1 MTKPLLVYKKEV
13 KSLEIASLVTI
24 SLVEGG
30 IDMPYFTIKQIGLF
44 PSYQLNKKEEEK
56 LNRFLVFL
64 ENSGV
69 GELIHRECYK
79 DHSKGGRPPYNYY
92 NLFAASIYAF
102 SKHPGTLRKIEDSF
116 AYDVRFMYL
125 MDNEVPSYAKIGG
138 FLNNLFV
145 KLHHEIYSLLVSQ
158 FIKETGISVD
168 DCFLDGTKIE
178 ANANKYKFV
187 WKPTTFHKRLD
198 GNIKALL
205 SKYFTI
211 GKTEPLKS
219 IEVAEYI
226 TKLGGLALGKDGR
239 KDYRRLEK
247 YLLKLLEYEEKEE
260 ICGPNRNSYFKTD
273 KDATAMALKEDFYS
287 GVGSNMHAAY
297 NIQIIVSKGI
307 ALTYYV
313 GQERTD
319 FRAFIPTIEQFHA
332 DYGFYPRNL
341 CADAGYGSW
350 RNYAYMAAN
359 GIGNYVKS
367 QDWEQLRKGNAIDL
381 YSFNDKEELVC
392 LNGRTATRHSEYNGR
407 HPKGHGYLYV
417 IADCRRCRY
426 QKACKSA
433 IMDKKAPTR
442 IFDVSY
448 ELWNGK
454 IAARRNLLTAKG
466 IEMRVNRSAQ
476 VEGVFGIVKQDMQ
489 YDRFRR
495 RGLDKV
501 HAEICLILIGHL
513 LRKLFTFY
521 DGKAR
526 FEYWVAPSG
535 LKDEEM
541 PTVDAKTFRKK
552 IRKKDINE
560 SLRLEHRKK
569 KKVS

>member
-1 MTKPLLVYKKEV
+1 
-13 KSLEIASLVTI
+13 
-24 SLVEGG
+24 
-30 IDMPYFTIKQIGLF
+30 MPYFTTKQLGLF
-44 PSYQLNKKEEEK
+44 SSYQLNKKEEEK
-56 LNRFLVFL
+56 LSRFLLFL

-69 GELIHRECYK
+69 GKLIYQECYK

-102 SKHPGTLRKIEDSF
+102 SKHPGTLRKIEESF
-116 AYDVRFMYL
+116 KYDVRFMYL
-125 MDNEVPSYAKIGG
+125 MDNENPSYAKIGE

-145 KLHHEIYSLLVSQ
+145 KFHHKIYSLLVSQ
-158 FIKETGISVD
+158 FIKETGINID

-187 WKPTTFHKRLD
+187 WKPTTFHKKLD
-198 GNIKALL
+198 ENIKKLL
-205 SKYFTI
+205 NKYFTI
-211 GKTEPLKS
+211 NKMELLKS

-226 TKLGGLALGKDGR
+226 TKLGNISLDKVGA
-239 KDYRRLEK
+239 KDYKQLEK
-247 YLLKLLEYEEKEE
+247 YLIKLLEYEEKEE

-273 KDATAMALKEDFYS
+273 KDATAMVLKEDYYS

-319 FRAFIPTIEQFHA
+319 FYAFIPVIEQFHI
-332 DYGFYPRNL
+332 DYGFYPKNL

-350 RNYAYMAAN
+350 KNYVYMAKHD
-359 GIGNYVKS
+359 IGNYVKF

-392 LNGRTATRHSEYNGR
+392 LNGKTATRCSEYNGR
-407 HPKGHGYLYV
+407 HPKQHGYLYV
-417 IADCRRCRY
+417 IENCKRCRY
-426 QKACKSA
+426 QKVCKVGVK
-433 IMDKKAPTR
+433 DKKAIFR
-442 IFDVSY
+442 CFDVSY
-448 ELWNGK
+448 EFWKGK
-454 IAARRNLLTAKG
+454 TVARENLLTIKG
-466 IEMRVNRSAQ
+466 IEMRVNRSSQ

-501 HAEICLILIGHL
+501 HVEMCLTLVGHL
-513 LRKLFTFY
+513 LRKLFAFY
-521 DGKAR
+521 DGRAK
-526 FEYWVAPSG
+526 FDYWIAPPDLS
-535 LKDEEM
+535 DETM
-541 PTVDAKTFRKK
+541 PEVDAKSFKK
-552 IRKKDINE
+552 TVRKKDINE
-560 SLRLEHRKK
+560 TLRIEHKK
-569 KKVS
+569 AKKVS

>member
-1 MTKPLLVYKKEV
+1 
-13 KSLEIASLVTI
+13 
-24 SLVEGG
+24 
-30 IDMPYFTIKQIGLF
+30 MPYFTIKQIGLF
-44 PSYQLNKKEEEK
+44 SSYQLNKKEEEK
-56 LNRFLVFL
+56 LNKFLVFL

-69 GELIHRECYK
+69 GELIRRECYK

-116 AYDVRFMYL
+116 KYDVRFMYL
-125 MDNEVPSYAKIGG
+125 MDNEVPSYVKIGE

-145 KLHHEIYSLLVSQ
+145 KLHHKIYSLLVSQ
-158 FIKETGISVD
+158 FIKEAGINID

-187 WKPTTFHKRLD
+187 WKPTTFHKKLD
-198 GNIKALL
+198 ENIKKLL

-211 GKTEPLKS
+211 NKIELLKS

-226 TKLGGLALGKDGR
+226 TKLGNIALDKAGI
-239 KDYRRLEK
+239 KDYKQLEK
-247 YLLKLLEYEEKEE
+247 YLIKLLEYEEKEE

-273 KDATAMALKEDFYS
+273 KDATAMTLKEDFYS

-319 FRAFIPTIEQFHA
+319 FYAFIPTVEQFHI
-332 DYGFYPRNL
+332 DYGFYPKNL

-350 RNYAYMAAN
+350 KNYVYMIVN
-359 GIGNYVKS
+359 NIGNYVKF

-392 LNGRTATRHSEYNGR
+392 LNGKTATKCSEYNGR
-407 HPKGHGYLYV
+407 HPKYHGYLYV
-417 IADCRRCRY
+417 IENCKRCRY
-426 QKACKSA
+426 QKVCKSA
-433 IMDKKAPTR
+433 IKDKKTPTR

-454 IAARRNLLTAKG
+454 ITARKNLLTAKG
-466 IEMRVNRSAQ
+466 IEMRVNRSSQ

-501 HAEICLILIGHL
+501 YVEICLILIGHL

-521 DGKAR
+521 DGKAK
-526 FEYWVAPSG
+526 FHYWIAPSD

-541 PTVDAKTFRKK
+541 PIVDAKTFKKK

>member
-1 MTKPLLVYKKEV
+1 
-13 KSLEIASLVTI
+13 
-24 SLVEGG
+24 
-30 IDMPYFTIKQIGLF
+30 MPYFTTKQLGLF
-44 PSYQLNKKEEEK
+44 SSYQLNKKEEEK
-56 LNRFLVFL
+56 LNRFLLFL

-69 GELIHRECYK
+69 GKLIYQECYK

-102 SKHPGTLRKIEDSF
+102 SKHPGTLRKIEESF
-116 AYDVRFMYL
+116 KYDVRFMYL
-125 MDNEVPSYAKIGG
+125 MDNENPSYAKIGE

-145 KLHHEIYSLLVSQ
+145 KFHHIIYSLLVNQ
-158 FIKETGISVD
+158 FIKEAGINVD

-187 WKPTTFHKRLD
+187 WKPTTFHRKLNE
-198 GNIKALL
+198 NIKKLL
-205 SKYFTI
+205 NKYFTI
-211 GKTEPLKS
+211 NKMELLKS

-226 TKLGGLALGKDGR
+226 TKLGNIPLDKVGA
-239 KDYRRLEK
+239 KDYKQLEK
-247 YLLKLLEYEEKEE
+247 YLIKLLEYEEKEE

-273 KDATAMALKEDFYS
+273 KDATAMVLKEDYYS

-319 FRAFIPTIEQFHA
+319 FYAFIPVIEQFHI
-332 DYGFYPRNL
+332 DYGFYPKNL

-350 RNYAYMAAN
+350 KNYVYMAKHD
-359 GIGNYVKS
+359 IGNYVKF

-392 LNGRTATRHSEYNGR
+392 LNGKTATRCSEYNGR
-407 HPKGHGYLYV
+407 HPKQHGYLYV
-417 IADCRRCRY
+417 IENCKRCRY
-426 QKACKSA
+426 QKVCKA
-433 IMDKKAPTR
+433 GVKDKKAIFR
-442 IFDVSY
+442 CFDVSY
-448 ELWNGK
+448 EFWKGK
-454 IAARRNLLTAKG
+454 TVARENLLTIKG
-466 IEMRVNRSAQ
+466 IEMRVNRSSQ

-501 HAEICLILIGHL
+501 HVEMCLTLIGHL
-513 LRKLFTFY
+513 LRKLFAFY
-521 DGKAR
+521 DGRAK
-526 FEYWVAPSG
+526 FDYWIAPPDLS
-535 LKDEEM
+535 DETM
-541 PTVDAKTFRKK
+541 PEVDAKTFKKK

-569 KKVS
+569 KEVS

>member
-1 MTKPLLVYKKEV
+1 
-13 KSLEIASLVTI
+13 
-24 SLVEGG
+24 
-30 IDMPYFTIKQIGLF
+30 MPYFAIKQVGLF
-44 PSYQLNKKEEEK
+44 SSYQLNRKEEEK

-79 DHSKGGRPPYNYY
+79 DRSKGGRPPYNFY

-116 AYDVRFMYL
+116 TYDVRFMYL

-145 KLHHEIYSLLVSQ
+145 KFHHAIYSLLVNQ
-158 FIKETGISVD
+158 FIKDTGINVD

-198 GNIKALL
+198 GDIKALL
-205 SKYFTI
+205 NKYFTI
-211 GKTEPLKS
+211 GKTELLKS

-226 TKLGGLALGKDGR
+226 TKLGDLALSKDGK
-239 KDYRRLEK
+239 KDYRQLER
-247 YLLKLLEYEEKEE
+247 YLVKLLEYEEKEE
-260 ICGPNRNSYFKTD
+260 TCGPNRNSYFKTD
-273 KDATAMALKEDFYS
+273 KDATAMVLKEDYYS

-297 NIQIIVSKGI
+297 NVQIIVSKGI

-319 FRAFIPTIEQFHA
+319 FYAFIPVIEQFRA

-350 RNYAYMAAN
+350 KNYAYMAKH
-359 GIGNYVKS
+359 GIGNYVKF

-381 YSFNDKEELVC
+381 YSFNEKEELVC
-392 LNGRTATRHSEYNGR
+392 LKGKTATKHSEYNGR

-417 IADCRRCRY
+417 VANCKRCRY
-426 QKACKSA
+426 QKVCRSA
-433 IMDKKAPTR
+433 TADKKAPTR
-442 IFDVSY
+442 VFDASY
-448 ELWNGK
+448 ESWNGR
-454 IAARRNLLTAKG
+454 IAARKNLLTAKG
-466 IEMRVNRSAQ
+466 IEMRVNRSSQ

-495 RGLDKV
+495 RGLDKA

-513 LRKLFTFY
+513 LRKLFAFY
-521 DGKAR
+521 DGKAK
-526 FEYWVAPSG
+526 FDYWVAPPD

-541 PTVDAKTFRKK
+541 PIVDAKTFRKK
-552 IRKKDINE
+552 IRRKDINE
-560 SLRLEHRKK
+560 SLRLEHRRKK
-569 KKVS
+569 RVS

>member
-1 MTKPLLVYKKEV
+1 M
-13 KSLEIASLVTI
+13 
-24 SLVEGG
+24 
-30 IDMPYFTIKQIGLF
+30 
-44 PSYQLNKKEEEK
+44 
-56 LNRFLVFL
+56 FL
-64 ENSGV
+64 EDSGV
-69 GELIHRECYK
+69 GELIHQECYK

-102 SKHPGTLRKIEDSF
+102 SKHPGTLRKIEESF
-116 AYDVRFMYL
+116 KYDVRFMYL
-125 MDNEVPSYAKIGG
+125 MDNENPSYAKIGE

-145 KLHHEIYSLLVSQ
+145 KLHHKIYSLLVNQ
-158 FIKETGISVD
+158 FIKETGINVD

-187 WKPTTFHKRLD
+187 WKPTTFHKKLD
-198 GNIKALL
+198 ENIKKLL
-205 SKYFTI
+205 NKYFTI
-211 GKTEPLKS
+211 NKTKLLKS

-226 TKLGGLALGKDGR
+226 TKLRNITLDKERA
-239 KDYRRLEK
+239 KDYKQLEK
-247 YLLKLLEYEEKEE
+247 YLIKLLEYEEKEE

-273 KDATAMALKEDFYS
+273 KDATAMVLKEDYYS

-319 FRAFIPTIEQFHA
+319 FYAFIPVIEQFHI
-332 DYGFYPRNL
+332 DYGFYPKNL

-350 RNYAYMAAN
+350 KNYIYMAKHE
-359 GIGNYVKS
+359 IGNYVKFH
-367 QDWEQLRKGNAIDL
+367 DWEQLRKGNAIDL

-392 LNGRTATRHSEYNGR
+392 LNGKTAIRCSEYNGR
-407 HPKGHGYLYV
+407 HPKQHGYLYV
-417 IADCRRCRY
+417 IENCKRCRY
-426 QKACKSA
+426 QKACKEGVK
-433 IMDKKAPTR
+433 DKKAIFR
-442 IFDVSY
+442 CFDVSY
-448 ELWNGK
+448 EFWKGK
-454 IAARRNLLTAKG
+454 TVARENLLTGKG
-466 IEMRVNRSAQ
+466 IEMRVNRSSQ

-501 HAEICLILIGHL
+501 HVEMCLTLVGHL
-513 LRKLFTFY
+513 LRKLFAFY
-521 DGKAR
+521 DGKAK
-526 FEYWVAPSG
+526 FDYWIAPPD

-541 PTVDAKTFRKK
+541 PIVDAKTFKK
-552 IRKKDINE
+552 TVRKKDINE
-560 SLRLEHRKK
+560 SLRIEHKKK

>member
-1 MTKPLLVYKKEV
+1 
-13 KSLEIASLVTI
+13 
-24 SLVEGG
+24 
-30 IDMPYFTIKQIGLF
+30 MPYFTTKQLGLF
-44 PSYQLNKKEEEK
+44 SSYQLNKKEEEK
-56 LNRFLVFL
+56 LNRFLMFL

-69 GELIHRECYK
+69 GELIHQECYK

-116 AYDVRFMYL
+116 TYDVRFMYL
-125 MDNEVPSYAKIGG
+125 MDNEVPSYAKIGE

-145 KLHHEIYSLLVSQ
+145 KFHHKIYSLLVVQ
-158 FIKETGISVD
+158 FIKETGINVD

-187 WKPTTFHKRLD
+187 WKPTTFHKKLD
-198 GNIKALL
+198 ENIKNLL
-205 SKYFTI
+205 NKYFAI
-211 GKTEPLKS
+211 NKTELLKS

-226 TKLGGLALGKDGR
+226 TKLGNLILDKIGK
-239 KDYRRLEK
+239 KDYKQLEK
-247 YLLKLLEYEEKEE
+247 YLIKLLEYEEKEE

-273 KDATAMALKEDFYS
+273 KDATAMVLKEDYYS

-313 GQERTD
+313 GQERSD
-319 FRAFIPTIEQFHA
+319 FYAFIPTIEQFYL
-332 DYGFYPRNL
+332 DYGFYPKNL

-350 RNYAYMAAN
+350 KNYVYLMEHS
-359 GIGNYVKS
+359 IGNYVKF
-367 QDWEQLRKGNAIDL
+367 QDWEQLRNGNALDL
-381 YSFNDKEELVC
+381 YSFNSNKELVC
-392 LNGRTATRHSEYNGR
+392 LNGKTATRCSEYNGR
-407 HPKGHGYLYV
+407 HPKHHGYLYV
-417 IADCRRCRY
+417 IENCKRCRY
-426 QKACKSA
+426 QQTCKVVAKDKKSA
-433 IMDKKAPTR
+433 VR

-448 ELWNGK
+448 EFWYGK
-454 IAARRNLLTAKG
+454 TLAKNNLLTAKG
-466 IEMRVNRSAQ
+466 IEMRVNRSSQ
-476 VEGVFGIVKQDMQ
+476 VEGVFGMVKQDMQ

-501 HAEICLILIGHL
+501 HVEMCLTLIGHL

-521 DGKAR
+521 DGKAK
-526 FEYWVAPSG
+526 FDYWVVPSD

-541 PTVDAKTFRKK
+541 PEVDAKTFKK
-552 IRKKDINE
+552 KVRKKDINE
-560 SLRLEHRKK
+560 SLRLEHQKK

>member
-1 MTKPLLVYKKEV
+1 
-13 KSLEIASLVTI
+13 
-24 SLVEGG
+24 
-30 IDMPYFTIKQIGLF
+30 MPYFTTKQLGLF
-44 PSYQLNKKEEEK
+44 SSYQLNKKEEEK
-56 LNRFLVFL
+56 LNRFLMFL
-64 ENSGV
+64 EDSGV
-69 GELIHRECYK
+69 GELIHQECYK

-102 SKHPGTLRKIEDSF
+102 SKHPGTLRKIEESF
-116 AYDVRFMYL
+116 KYDVRFMYL
-125 MDNEVPSYAKIGG
+125 MDNENPSYAKIGE

-145 KLHHEIYSLLVSQ
+145 KLHHKIYSLLVNQ
-158 FIKETGISVD
+158 FIKETGINVD

-187 WKPTTFHKRLD
+187 WKPTTFHKKLD
-198 GNIKALL
+198 ENIKKLL
-205 SKYFTI
+205 NKYFTI
-211 GKTEPLKS
+211 NKTKLLKS

-226 TKLGGLALGKDGR
+226 TKLRNITLDKERA
-239 KDYRRLEK
+239 KDYKQLEK
-247 YLLKLLEYEEKEE
+247 YLIKLLEYEEKEE

-273 KDATAMALKEDFYS
+273 KDATAMVLKEDYYS

-319 FRAFIPTIEQFHA
+319 FYAFIPVIEQFHI
-332 DYGFYPRNL
+332 DYGFYPKNL

-350 RNYAYMAAN
+350 KNYIYMAKHD
-359 GIGNYVKS
+359 IGNYVKFH
-367 QDWEQLRKGNAIDL
+367 DWEQLRKGNAIDL

-392 LNGRTATRHSEYNGR
+392 LNGKTAIRCSEYNGR
-407 HPKGHGYLYV
+407 HPKQHGYLYV
-417 IADCRRCRY
+417 IENCKRCRY
-426 QKACKSA
+426 QKACKEGVK
-433 IMDKKAPTR
+433 DKKAIFR
-442 IFDVSY
+442 CFDVSY
-448 ELWNGK
+448 EFWKGK
-454 IAARRNLLTAKG
+454 TVARENLLTGKG
-466 IEMRVNRSAQ
+466 IEMRVNRSSQ

-501 HAEICLILIGHL
+501 HVEMCLTLVGHL
-513 LRKLFTFY
+513 LRKLFAFY
-521 DGKAR
+521 DGKAK
-526 FEYWVAPSG
+526 FDYWIAPPD

-541 PTVDAKTFRKK
+541 PIVDAKTFKK
-552 IRKKDINE
+552 TVRKKDINE
-560 SLRLEHRKK
+560 SLRIEHKKK

>member
-1 MTKPLLVYKKEV
+1 
-13 KSLEIASLVTI
+13 
-24 SLVEGG
+24 
-30 IDMPYFTIKQIGLF
+30 
-44 PSYQLNKKEEEK
+44 
-56 LNRFLVFL
+56 
-64 ENSGV
+64 
-69 GELIHRECYK
+69 
-79 DHSKGGRPPYNYY
+79 
-92 NLFAASIYAF
+92 
-102 SKHPGTLRKIEDSF
+102 
-116 AYDVRFMYL
+116 

-145 KLHHEIYSLLVSQ
+145 KSHHEIYSLLVSQ
-158 FIKETGISVD
+158 FIKETGINVD

-205 SKYFTI
+205 NKHFAVT
-211 GKTEPLKS
+211 KTELLKS
-219 IEVAEYI
+219 IEVAEYV
-226 TKLGGLALGKDGR
+226 TKLGNAALDKAGA
-239 KDYRRLEK
+239 KDYRQLER
-247 YLLKLLEYEEKEE
+247 YLIKLLEYEEKEE

-273 KDATAMALKEDFYS
+273 RDATAMTLKEDYYS

-319 FRAFIPTIEQFHA
+319 FYAFIPVIEQFHA

-350 RNYAYMAAN
+350 KNYAYMAKH
-359 GIGNYVKS
+359 GIGNYVKF
-367 QDWEQLRKGNAIDL
+367 QDWEQLRKGNAMDL

-392 LNGRTATRHSEYNGR
+392 LNGKTAARCSEYNGR
-407 HPKGHGYLYV
+407 HPKRHGYLYV
-417 IADCRRCRY
+417 IENCRRCGY
-426 QKACKSA
+426 QRACKEGVK
-433 IMDKKAPTR
+433 DKKATSR
-442 IFDVSY
+442 CFDVSY
-448 ELWNGK
+448 EFWKGK
-454 IAARRNLLTAKG
+454 KAARENLLTGKG
-466 IEMRVNRSAQ
+466 IEMRVNRSSQ

-495 RGLDKV
+495 RGLDKAHV
-501 HAEICLILIGHL
+501 EICLILIGHL

-521 DGKAR
+521 DGKAK
-526 FEYWVAPSG
+526 FEYWVAPSD

-541 PTVDAKTFRKK
+541 PIVDAKTFRKK
-552 IRKKDINE
+552 NREKGINE

>member
-1 MTKPLLVYKKEV
+1 
-13 KSLEIASLVTI
+13 
-24 SLVEGG
+24 
-30 IDMPYFTIKQIGLF
+30 MPYFTTKQLGLF
-44 PSYQLNKKEEEK
+44 SSYQLNKKEEEK
-56 LNRFLVFL
+56 LSRFLLFL

-69 GELIHRECYK
+69 GKLIYQECYK

-102 SKHPGTLRKIEDSF
+102 SKHPGTLRKIEESF
-116 AYDVRFMYL
+116 KYDVRFMYL
-125 MDNEVPSYAKIGG
+125 MDNENPSYAKIGE

-145 KLHHEIYSLLVSQ
+145 KFHHKIYSLLVSQ
-158 FIKETGISVD
+158 FIKETGINID

-187 WKPTTFHKRLD
+187 WKPTTFHKKLD
-198 GNIKALL
+198 ENIKKLL
-205 SKYFTI
+205 NKYFTI
-211 GKTEPLKS
+211 NKMELLKS

-226 TKLGGLALGKDGR
+226 TKLGNISLDKVGA
-239 KDYRRLEK
+239 KDYKQLEK
-247 YLLKLLEYEEKEE
+247 YLIKLLEYEEKEE

-273 KDATAMALKEDFYS
+273 KDATAMVLKEDYYS

-319 FRAFIPTIEQFHA
+319 FYAFIPVIEQFHI
-332 DYGFYPRNL
+332 DYGFYPKNL

-350 RNYAYMAAN
+350 KNYVYMAKHD
-359 GIGNYVKS
+359 IGNYVKF

-392 LNGRTATRHSEYNGR
+392 LNGKTATRCSEYNGR
-407 HPKGHGYLYV
+407 HPKQHGYLYV
-417 IADCRRCRY
+417 IENCKRCRY
-426 QKACKSA
+426 QKVCKEGVK
-433 IMDKKAPTR
+433 DKKATFR
-442 IFDVSY
+442 CFDVSY
-448 ELWNGK
+448 EFWKGK
-454 IAARRNLLTAKG
+454 TVARENLLTGKG
-466 IEMRVNRSAQ
+466 IEMRVNRSSQ

-501 HAEICLILIGHL
+501 HVEMCLTLVGHL

-521 DGKAR
+521 DGRAK
-526 FEYWVAPSG
+526 FDYWIAPPD

-541 PTVDAKTFRKK
+541 PIVDAKTFKKK

-560 SLRLEHRKK
+560 SLRIEYKK
-569 KKVS
+569 AKKVS

>member
-1 MTKPLLVYKKEV
+1 
-13 KSLEIASLVTI
+13 
-24 SLVEGG
+24 
-30 IDMPYFTIKQIGLF
+30 MPYFTIKQIGLF
-44 PSYQLNKKEEEK
+44 SSYQLNKKEEEK
-56 LNRFLVFL
+56 LNKFLVFL

-116 AYDVRFMYL
+116 TYDVRFMYL
-125 MDNEVPSYAKIGG
+125 MDNEVPSYAKIGE

-145 KLHHEIYSLLVSQ
+145 KFHHIIYSLLVNQ
-158 FIKETGISVD
+158 FIKETGINID

-187 WKPTTFHKRLD
+187 WKPTTFHKKLD
-198 GNIKALL
+198 ENIKTLL
-205 SKYFTI
+205 NKYFTVNKI
-211 GKTEPLKS
+211 ELLKS

-226 TKLGGLALGKDGR
+226 TKLGNISLDKIEA
-239 KDYRRLEK
+239 KDYKQLEK
-247 YLLKLLEYEEKEE
+247 YLIKLLEYEEKEE

-273 KDATAMALKEDFYS
+273 KDATAMVLKEDYYS

-307 ALTYYV
+307 ALTYYI
-313 GQERTD
+313 GQERSD
-319 FRAFIPTIEQFHA
+319 FYAFIPTVEQFHI
-332 DYGFYPRNL
+332 DYGFYPKNL

-350 RNYAYMAAN
+350 KNYVYMIVN
-359 GIGNYVKS
+359 NIGNYVKF

-392 LNGRTATRHSEYNGR
+392 LNGKTATRRSEYNGR
-407 HPKGHGYLYV
+407 HPKQHGYLYV
-417 IADCRRCRY
+417 IENCKRCRY
-426 QKACKSA
+426 QKACKVGVK
-433 IMDKKAPTR
+433 DKKATFR
-442 IFDVSY
+442 CFDVSY
-448 ELWNGK
+448 EFWKGK
-454 IAARRNLLTAKG
+454 TVARENLLTAKG
-466 IEMRVNRSAQ
+466 IEMRVNRSSQ

-501 HAEICLILIGHL
+501 YIEICLILIGHL

-521 DGKAR
+521 DGRAK
-526 FEYWVAPSG
+526 FDYWIAPPD
-535 LKDEEM
+535 LKDEEI
-541 PTVDAKTFRKK
+541 PIVDAKTFKKK